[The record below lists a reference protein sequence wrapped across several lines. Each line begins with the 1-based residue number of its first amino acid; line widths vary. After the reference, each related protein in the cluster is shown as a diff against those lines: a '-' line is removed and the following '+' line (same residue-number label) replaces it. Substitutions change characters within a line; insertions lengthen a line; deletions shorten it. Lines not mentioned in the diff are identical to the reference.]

1 VEVSQP
7 TPPKKNRLL
16 TLDYLRGFFIVVIII
31 DHLSRWPSIFAVITG
46 KALIWVT
53 AAEGFVA
60 ISGLLVGYVR
70 GYKNRDLPMREVT
83 GKLLRRAGLLYL
95 WSIIAS
101 IIYTAIMWYVTLK
114 GGAPSMPIPR
124 GDWLDLIFKTVTL
137 QYTHLWVHFLMLYA
151 LFLAAAPIAV
161 WLLRKG
167 LAWVVVLLST
177 AALVLGYVLQY
188 EPLQWQ
194 FLFFIPSVFGYY
206 LSPIMKWWSGLQN
219 KARLT
224 LTITTIGITILTIA
238 LSVITTFY
246 PFLMQSMADFLN
258 SFFGKET
265 ISPARAIVAF
275 VWFVGFILIF
285 NLFQKYIG
293 KIFGW
298 LLIVLGTHSLTAYIL
313 HGLVIC
319 LISYFTFSGDNIV
332 INSLLGIASVLIVWA
347 LVRLKI
353 VQKIIPS

>member
-1 VEVSQP
+1 M
-7 TPPKKNRLL
+7 L

-83 GKLLRRAGLLYL
+83 WKLLRRAGLLYL

-101 IIYTAIMWYVTLK
+101 IVYTAIMWYVTLK
-114 GGAPSMPIPR
+114 GGAPGLPIAQ
-124 GDWLDLIFKTVTL
+124 GNWFELFFKMITL
-137 QYTHLWVHFLMLYA
+137 QYTHLWVHFLTLYA

-177 AALVLGYVLQY
+177 AALGLGYLLHN

-206 LSPIMKWWSGLQN
+206 LSSIMKWWAGLQ
-219 KARLT
+219 KKLRLAIT
-224 LTITTIGITILTIA
+224 ATTISVTVLTIA
-238 LSVITTFY
+238 LSVVTTFY
-246 PFLMQSMADFLN
+246 PFLMQSTADILN
-258 SFFGKET
+258 SFFAKET

-275 VWFVGFILIF
+275 VWFVGFVLIF
-285 NLFQKYIG
+285 NLLQKYIG

-298 LLIVLGTHSLTAYIL
+298 LLVVFGTHSLTAYIL
-313 HGLVIC
+313 HGFAIC
-319 LISYFTFSGDNIV
+319 LISYFTLSGDNIF
-332 INSLLGIASVLIVWA
+332 INTLLGIICVLIVWA